1 MARQPNANRLRITL
15 VDLGRGVGYN
25 CLMNATYESV
35 MSSAMQLAP
44 QDRCRVASS
53 LWESTRSQV
62 AEVDDDLESLLDQRE
77 AELEKSPSLEISHEA
92 FLGHFSNRRRS

>member
-1 MARQPNANRLRITL
+1 
-15 VDLGRGVGYN
+15 
-25 CLMNATYESV
+25 MNATYESV
-35 MSSAMQLAP
+35 MSSAMELAP

-62 AEVDDDLESLLDQRE
+62 AEADDDLESLLDQRE
-77 AELEKSPSLEISHEA
+77 SELELNPSLEISHEA

>member
-1 MARQPNANRLRITL
+1 
-15 VDLGRGVGYN
+15 
-25 CLMNATYESV
+25 MNATYEFV
-35 MSSAMQLAP
+35 MSIAMQLES

-62 AEVDDDLESLLDQRE
+62 AEADADLESLLDQRE
-77 AELEKSPSLEISHEA
+77 SELELNSSLEISHEA

>member
-1 MARQPNANRLRITL
+1 MPEDEYNR
-15 VDLGRGVGYN
+15 
-25 CLMNATYESV
+25 LMNATYESV

-77 AELEKSPSLEISHEA
+77 AEVEGDPSLEISHET
-92 FLGHFSNRRRS
+92 FIGHFSKRRSS

>member
-1 MARQPNANRLRITL
+1 
-15 VDLGRGVGYN
+15 
-25 CLMNATYESV
+25 MNATYESV

-77 AELEKSPSLEISHEA
+77 AELEKSPSLEISQEA

>member
-77 AELEKSPSLEISHEA
+77 AELEKSPSLEISQEA

>member
-1 MARQPNANRLRITL
+1 
-15 VDLGRGVGYN
+15 
-25 CLMNATYESV
+25 MNATYESV

-62 AEVDDDLESLLDQRE
+62 AEVDDDLEAMLDQRE
-77 AELEKSPSLEISHEA
+77 AELEQNPSLEISHEA
-92 FLGHFSNRRRS
+92 FLGYFSSRS

>member
-1 MARQPNANRLRITL
+1 
-15 VDLGRGVGYN
+15 
-25 CLMNATYESV
+25 MNATYESV
-35 MSSAMQLAP
+35 IASAMQLAP

-77 AELEKSPSLEISHEA
+77 AELEKNPTLEISHEA
-92 FLGHFSNRRRS
+92 FLGHYLHGRSSMTIHG